1 MRYVPAGDGPVAKTQ
16 QPPKLKT
23 KKKARAVFSNARRPF
38 GPVVGAF
45 VV

>member
-16 QPPKLKT
+16 QPKLKP
-23 KKKARAVFSNARRPF
+23 KKKARAMFSNARRPF